1 MSISLATASLLAS
14 TAAPSTLPL
23 SNSVVLP
30 FSLDPSDKVTVQ
42 ATTADGS
49 VVTIAR
55 SGEQSDGSTAEQ
67 RIKRSQEQV
76 PISNPPNFYESW
88 LKYYLETFPGQRRRL
103 EDLLGKEDKVFVEEF
118 ERILQEVKDKLDESG
133 SDVAKS
139 IRGWYIR
146 GLIGIIQGVKDRES
160 NGPPN
165 DPQQSALS
173 AFKVWADETNNQVTK
188 ELSPPEDEPSSAGE
202 TPDNR
207 PLGAAV
213 LFVAGLFVAGLGAED
228 RFHV

>member
-1 MSISLATASLLAS
+1 
-14 TAAPSTLPL
+14 
-23 SNSVVLP
+23 
-30 FSLDPSDKVTVQ
+30 
-42 ATTADGS
+42 
-49 VVTIAR
+49 
-55 SGEQSDGSTAEQ
+55 
-67 RIKRSQEQV
+67 
-76 PISNPPNFYESW
+76 
-88 LKYYLETFPGQRRRL
+88 L

-118 ERILQEVKDKLDESG
+118 GSILDEIKDKLDEG
-133 SDVAKS
+133 VSDAAKS
-139 IRGWYIR
+139 IRQWYIT
-146 GLIGIIQGVKDRES
+146 GLTGVYKILEDGES

-173 AFKVWADETNNQVTK
+173 AFEGRTDETNNMVTK

-213 LFVAGLFVAGLGAED
+213 LFAAGLVVAGLGAED